1 MAALTPGKII
11 QLSPLVRRILA
22 PNPGPFTGPG
32 TNTYIVGQ
40 SELAV
45 IDPGPEI
52 PSHVDALL
60 DGLTGRIRWILVTH
74 THRDHSPAAT
84 LLKERLGSDVEVIG
98 MPGNVEGMSFDQGF
112 NPDRLFEHHH
122 SIKTNEF
129 TLTAIHTPGHASNHL
144 CYFLEDEAF
153 LFSGDHLMD
162 GSTVVI
168 APPDGD
174 MSRYMQSLSLLF
186 DYPIATIAPGH
197 GNLIA
202 DAHEEVEKTI
212 KHRLNRESKV
222 VGALLSGCGQSI
234 ADLTP
239 LVYDDV
245 PPFMHLIAQQS
256 LHAHLLK
263 LVDDGIASDKQGQW
277 MLTK

>member
-1 MAALTPGKII
+1 MAALIPGKII
-11 QLSPLVRRILA
+11 QLSPLVRRMLA
-22 PNPGPFTGPG
+22 PNPGPFTGAG

-40 SELAV
+40 SELAI

-52 PSHVDALL
+52 PSHIDTLL

-98 MPGNVEGMSFDQGF
+98 MPCNVEGMSFDQGF

-144 CYFLEDEAF
+144 CYFLVDEAL

-186 DYPIATIAPGH
+186 DYPIETIAPAH

-202 DAHEEVEKTI
+202 DAHKEVEKTI
-212 KHRLNRESKV
+212 KHRLHREGKV
-222 VGALLSGCGQSI
+222 LGALLAGSGQSI
-234 ADLTP
+234 TDLTP

-245 PPFMHLIAQQS
+245 PSFMHPIAQQS

-263 LVDDGIASDKQGQW
+263 LVDDGIASDNQGQW

>member
-1 MAALTPGKII
+1 MAALVSGKIT
-11 QLSPLVRRILA
+11 QLSPLVRRLLA
-22 PNPGPFTGPG
+22 PNAGPFTGPG
-32 TNTYIVGQ
+32 TNTYIVGK

-52 PSHVDALL
+52 AAHVDTLL
-60 DGLTGRIRWILVTH
+60 DELTGRIRWILVTH

-98 MPGNVEGMSFDQGF
+98 MPCDIEGASFDQGF
-112 NPDRLFEHHH
+112 SPDRLFEHHH

-144 CYFLEDEAF
+144 CYFLEEEAL

-162 GSTVVI
+162 GTTVVI

-174 MSRYMQSLSLLF
+174 MSHYMQSLSLLF
-186 DYPIATIAPGH
+186 DYPIETIAPAH
-197 GNLIA
+197 GNLIT

-222 VGALLSGCGQSI
+222 VAALLSCPGQSI

-245 PPFMHLIAQQS
+245 PPFMHPIAQQS
-256 LHAHLLK
+256 LRAHLLK
-263 LVDDGIASDKQGQW
+263 LVDDGQASDEQGQW